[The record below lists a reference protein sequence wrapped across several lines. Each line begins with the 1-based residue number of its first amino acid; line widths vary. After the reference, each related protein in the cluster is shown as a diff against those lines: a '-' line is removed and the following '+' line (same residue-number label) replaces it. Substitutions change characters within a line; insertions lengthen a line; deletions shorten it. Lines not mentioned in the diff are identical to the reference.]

1 MSNKPSQSVTDNIHQ
16 KSKEEEEKK
25 KRCAQNQINIG
36 ISCTRNKHQV
46 LGMYVDA
53 EVKVR

>member
-25 KRCAQNQINIG
+25 K
-36 ISCTRNKHQV
+36 
-46 LGMYVDA
+46 
-53 EVKVR
+53 KVRSKSNQYRYIMYA